1 MDIKHLIFDLDDTLY
16 SSACQMSR
24 QISENMVK
32 MTADFFNV
40 DFEQASQMRREN
52 LPKHSSTLAWLMS
65 CGFKD
70 SEKFFAAVHPE
81 SETEWLLPAPNL
93 RSLLLSFNIP
103 MSVLTNAPAEHAERV
118 LKFYGVRDLFS
129 SITDIR
135 DAGLKGKPFSCAFEI
150 ALKRCGGTVDDSI
163 FIDDQMK
170 YVLGYK
176 ILGGTAIHVGRQVT
190 EEQMK
195 AYPQFLFEDKRTGG
209 RIFHLNSIYEM
220 PDFLKTL

>member
-1 MDIKHLIFDLDDTLY
+1 MGIKNLIFDLDDTLY
-16 SSACQMSR
+16 SAASQMSR
-24 QISENMVK
+24 QISENMIK
-32 MTADFFNV
+32 MTADFFKV
-40 DFEQASQMRREN
+40 DFTKAAQMRKEN

-93 RSLLLSFNIP
+93 RNLLLSFNIP

-135 DAGLKGKPFSCAFEI
+135 DADLKGKPFSRAFEI
-150 ALKRCGGTVDDSI
+150 ALKRCGGTVEDSI

-176 ILGGTAIHVGRQVT
+176 ILGGTAIHVGTQVT

-195 AYPQFLFEDKRTGG
+195 FYPEFLFSDKRKGG

-220 PDFLKTL
+220 PELLKTL

>member
-118 LKFYGVRDLFS
+118 LKFYGVRDLLS
-129 SITDIR
+129 
-135 DAGLKGKPFSCAFEI
+135 G
-150 ALKRCGGTVDDSI
+150 
-163 FIDDQMK
+163 
-170 YVLGYK
+170 
-176 ILGGTAIHVGRQVT
+176 
-190 EEQMK
+190 
-195 AYPQFLFEDKRTGG
+195 FL
-209 RIFHLNSIYEM
+209 
-220 PDFLKTL
+220 

>member
-70 SEKFFAAVHPE
+70 SEKFFAAVHPDGG
-81 SETEWLLPAPNL
+81 TPHTVWLHGAGFQSRCAAVLPG
-93 RSLLLSFNIP
+93 RSK
-103 MSVLTNAPAEHAERV
+103 A
-118 LKFYGVRDLFS
+118 
-129 SITDIR
+129 
-135 DAGLKGKPFSCAFEI
+135 PFS
-150 ALKRCGGTVDDSI
+150 
-163 FIDDQMK
+163 
-170 YVLGYK
+170 
-176 ILGGTAIHVGRQVT
+176 H
-190 EEQMK
+190 
-195 AYPQFLFEDKRTGG
+195 
-209 RIFHLNSIYEM
+209 
-220 PDFLKTL
+220 